1 MISSE
6 RETYLLTLS
15 PLPSGDILNSS
26 KTITS
31 SLLFVT
37 VHHSGERLRLSLP
50 ARLGSR
56 SFIEPDFRVLHLAVK
71 PEPVQRFAQH
81 RAALLHIRLIALGLF
96 AQLAEPFDKG
106 DKFRIENALKIFLHE
121 SRQRRCHPAGA
132 DGDPRMAGLDN
143 RRHIDRGRLGKIN
156 GP

>member
-26 KTITS
+26 KTLTS

-56 SFIEPDFRVLHLAVK
+56 SFIEPDFRILHLAVK
-71 PEPVQRFAQH
+71 PKPVQRFAQH
-81 RAALLHIRLIALGLF
+81 RAALLHIGLIALRLF
-96 AQLAEPFDKG
+96 AQLAEPLDKR
-106 DKFRIENALKIFLHE
+106 DKLRIEDALEIFLHE
-121 SRQRRCHPAGA
+121 SRQGRCHPAGA
-132 DGDPRMAGLDN
+132 DRDARMARFD
-143 RRHIDRGRLGKIN
+143 DRGHVDRGGLG
-156 GP
+156 